1 MKKFILLLMLISINI
16 FATNKID
23 EVFQTASQSYE
34 NKDFAQSLQ
43 QFLSIENEDIINA
56 DLYYNIGNCYF
67 RLNQIGKAILY
78 YEKALKVDS
87 HHNAAKRN
95 LKYVLTFTKD
105 KQADDETDFLSS
117 FKEKIFSF
125 FSLNFLCV
133 ISLIFFIAIIFMI
146 NIIIIKFRNREKT
159 VPIFIISIFVVLLVI
174 FGILSLLK
182 FNSYHQENQAVLI
195 SSTVIG
201 YSGPDEEFTRV
212 FTIHEGMIFEIE
224 KQENDWSLIKLPNGL
239 GGWILSE
246 TFERINLSLPNK

>member
-1 MKKFILLLMLISINI
+1 MKKFILLLMLISINLV
-16 FATNKID
+16 ATNKID

-43 QFLSIENEDIINA
+43 QFLSIENEGIINA

-133 ISLIFFIAIIFMI
+133 SSLFFFIAIILMI

-159 VPIFIISIFVVLLVI
+159 VPIFIISIFVVFLVI
-174 FGILSLLK
+174 SGILSFLK

-246 TFERINLSLPNK
+246 TFERITLSLPNK

>member
-1 MKKFILLLMLISINI
+1 MKKIILLLMLISINI

-23 EVFQTASQSYE
+23 EVFQTASESYE
-34 NKDFAQSLQ
+34 NKDFFQSLQ
-43 QFLSIENEDIINA
+43 LFLSIENEGIINA

-78 YEKALKVDS
+78 YEKTLKVDS

-125 FSLNFLCV
+125 FSLNFLTV
-133 ISLIFFIAIIFMI
+133 ISLIFLCAIIFMI
-146 NIIIIKFRNREKT
+146 NIIILKYRNREKT
-159 VPIFIISIFVVLLVI
+159 VPVFIISILVILLFI
-174 FGILSLLK
+174 FGILSFLK

-224 KQENDWSLIKLPNGL
+224 KQENDWTLIKLPNGI
-239 GGWILSE
+239 GGWIPSE
-246 TFERINLSLPNK
+246 KFERINLSLPKK